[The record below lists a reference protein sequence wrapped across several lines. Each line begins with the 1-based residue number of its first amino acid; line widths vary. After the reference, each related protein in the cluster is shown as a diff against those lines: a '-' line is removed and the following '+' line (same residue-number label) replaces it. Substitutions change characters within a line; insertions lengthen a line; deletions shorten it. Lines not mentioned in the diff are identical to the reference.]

1 MDTPPTLATKRIVKR
16 IAPLQAGKILGIVYG
31 AMGLLFMPFFLLM
44 SVIASRLPHAE
55 GAALPFIFGVGFAI
69 AAPVF
74 YGVMGFLVGVIG
86 AAIYNLVARWV
97 GGLEVEV
104 E

>member
-1 MDTPPTLATKRIVKR
+1 MTPPTLSVKRTLKR

-31 AMGLLFMPFFLLM
+31 AMGLLFMPFILLL
-44 SVIASRLPHAE
+44 SVIASHLPHGQEAP
-55 GAALPFIFGVGFAI
+55 LPFIFGLGFAI
-69 AAPVF
+69 MAPVF